1 MLNSVEQML
10 FESTNAK
17 FALKINVMTSK
28 KNIQTNQQIP
38 LITVSQQGNARIKPN
53 AFLVFTYM
61 TDDYETSKHVFTSN
75 PHMTKI
81 KTIVRTLKDAIL
93 SGNAFVNHD
102 NILSV
107 NERYARDYVVSNIG
121 TKQHHI
127 LFKLRAD
134 AMVDMN
140 NNYMP
145 AVEIR
150 LSEAPESSILSLD
163 EFLAIYEIIE
173 QVNLPLAAMSVGLAE
188 IILNN
193 SGAQPRPTNN
203 FNNVRG
209 AQGYKRAYSTPN
221 QAQPPVVQPTYAPK
235 KSDESEYYTQTA
247 FQPKQVSQQPYTP
260 RQQLAPKAVEAPQ
273 KGESIMSNR
282 AAIEDIEVEDLD
294 LGDTGL
300 NDIFNDDGE

>member
-193 SGAQPRPTNN
+193 SGAQPRPTTN

-209 AQGYKRAYSTPN
+209 TQGYKRAYSTPN

-235 KSDESEYYTQTA
+235 KSDENEYYTQTA

-300 NDIFNDDGE
+300 NDIFNDDAE

>member
-193 SGAQPRPTNN
+193 SGAQPRPTTN

-209 AQGYKRAYSTPN
+209 TQGYKRAYSTPN

-273 KGESIMSNR
+273 KAESIMSNR

-300 NDIFNDDGE
+300 NDIFNDDAE

>member
-121 TKQHHI
+121 TKQHQI

-193 SGAQPRPTNN
+193 SGAQPRPATN

-209 AQGYKRAYSTPN
+209 TQGYKRAYSTPN

-300 NDIFNDDGE
+300 NDIFNDDAE